1 MKYLKISFLILFIFI
16 FGCAN
21 NIVYVDKGKRLDPK
35 EIPLTK
41 KVVYKVQDEYKKNP
55 ITCLAIFPFQFESKI
70 KVSQED
76 RENIRKIFYAY
87 IAPLAIQDVELSR
100 LNYLKEKFPGDNFGK
115 LTLRENCNSYF
126 VGRINIFEVTT
137 LGILSKN
144 SIGGT
149 FSIFNA
155 KNKNL
160 VWSAAHIS
168 SSKGGK
174 IPLNPVDIIV
184 GAMDAAK
191 NISDEQ
197 KFRIIGDLARR
208 ISKTIPDN
216 DLAPQAMFKEDE
228 EIQFDKISLVITKDT
243 DTTYI
248 KNFDKILES
257 NIDLD
262 KKIDLIEPLMDQLN
276 NNNKLKY
283 AEFLIENDR
292 HENALQKL
300 DSLNNTSK
308 EHYVFFL
315 KSRALT
321 ALQKYNQADKEIVKA
336 IQLNKKNYQ
345 YYNVL
350 GFINSKNDKLDRS
363 LAAYKMAIE
372 KNKDNAF
379 AYFNSGIIYI
389 ILNYDEEATDFLY
402 TAGLIYHKTGA
413 QLDVMSVINQLERM
427 DTKDAKIK
435 LKKLRKIANL
445 KD

>member
-1 MKYLKISFLILFIFI
+1 MKYLKISFLILFIFV

-21 NIVYVDKGKRLDPK
+21 RIIYVDKGKRPDPTK
-35 EIPLTK
+35 TPLTK

-55 ITCLAIFPFQFESKI
+55 IACLAIFPFQFNDKL
-70 KVSQED
+70 KVSQQD
-76 RENIRKIFYAY
+76 KENLRKIFYAY

-100 LNYLKEKFPGDNFGK
+100 LNYLKEKYPQDNFGK
-115 LTLRENCNSYF
+115 LALRENCNSYF
-126 VGRINIFEVTT
+126 IGRINTFKISTLVIFSE
-137 LGILSKN
+137 N

-149 FSIFNA
+149 FSIYNA

-160 VWSAAHIS
+160 VWSASHIAS
-168 SSKGGK
+168 STGGK
-174 IPLNPVDIIV
+174 IPFNPIDIVI

-191 NISDEQ
+191 NISEEQ

-208 ISKTIPDN
+208 ISNTIPEYG
-216 DLAPQAMFKEDE
+216 LAPQIMFKEDE
-228 EIQFDKISLVITKDT
+228 EIQFDKITLVISKDT

-248 KNFDKILES
+248 KHFDKILES
-257 NIDLD
+257 NIELD
-262 KKIDLIEPLMDQLN
+262 KKIDLIEPLMNQLTD
-276 NNNKLKY
+276 NNKVKY

-292 HENALQKL
+292 YENALQKL
-300 DSLNNTSK
+300 DNLSNTSK
-308 EHYVFFL
+308 EHYVLFL

-321 ALQKYNQADKEIVKA
+321 ALQKYNQADKEIIKA

-350 GFINSKNDKLDRS
+350 GFINSKNDKLARS

-379 AYFNSGIIYI
+379 AYFNSGIIYF
-389 ILNYDEEATDFLY
+389 ILNYNEKAADYLY
-402 TAGLIYHKTGA
+402 TSGLIYHKKGA
-413 QLDVMSVINQLERM
+413 QLDVMNVINQLKLM
-427 DTKDAKIK
+427 KNKAAKAK

-445 KD
+445 KG